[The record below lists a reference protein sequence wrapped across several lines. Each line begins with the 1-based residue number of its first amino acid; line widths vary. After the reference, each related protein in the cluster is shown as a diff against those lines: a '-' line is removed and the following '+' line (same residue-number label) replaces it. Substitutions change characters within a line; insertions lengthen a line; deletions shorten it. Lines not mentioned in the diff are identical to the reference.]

1 MITNCSQVSD
11 QLLANTNRKQ

>member
-11 QLLANTNRKQ
+11 QLLANRNRKQ